1 MENKIRISR
10 IIDKTTGSLLVDIG
24 YDECEYMSPKE
35 YIITLAHA
43 SAVIQLSMHLI
54 TVDSSLILAKDAS
67 TPIDNNAR
75 SIVLDHLQD
84 VANVPTPT
92 RFVEILSSPLKKK
105 EQIKLL
111 KAEHITKQQLEKLM
125 LIAEDMGYTYSQYK
139 TEVLP
144 DNTSEEELPNAFG
157 LNADGSVKKMGES
170 SLTDG
175 QLKSIIDSRNVEVA
189 KFFDKDEVWHC
200 FYFTYRG
207 MEGKEHG
214 AHGSQPHIHYWSSAF
229 GLDRKELINK
239 LKAGNMPSSSLHI
252 GIYD

>member
-54 TVDSSLILAKDAS
+54 TVDPTLILAKEAS

-75 SIVLDHLQD
+75 SIVLNHLQD

-92 RFVEILSSPLKKK
+92 RFVELLSSPLKKK
-105 EQIKLL
+105 EQVKLL
-111 KAEHITKQQLEKLM
+111 KAEHISKQQLEKLM
-125 LIAEDMGYTYSQYK
+125 LIAEDLGYTYSQYK
-139 TEVLP
+139 TEKLP
-144 DNTSEEELPNAFG
+144 TDTSEADFPRAFS
-157 LNADGSVKKMGES
+157 LNADGSVMKMGDS

-175 QLKSIIDSRNVEVA
+175 QLKNIIECRDVEVA
-189 KFFDKDEVWHC
+189 KFFDKGDEWHC

-229 GLDRKELINK
+229 GIDRKELINK
-239 LKAGNMPSSSLHI
+239 LKAGKMPSSPLHI